1 MQIIVR
7 ALFLMALAGCEPLSG
22 RNSPSDETV
31 NRSEQLNAWLDQ
43 EFASYLDFSP
53 MAKTRLGDKS
63 DYDQLDDPS
72 DAAADQRLAWRRAS
86 VAVMQSQFDRSQL
99 NAEAQRSYDLWVFM
113 LKRAE
118 DAKPFRRYEYV
129 FGRSGPHTGL
139 PNALINFHKVDNAAD
154 MQAYI
159 SRLIASEIYLD
170 AYLTRAKLAADAGVR
185 PPYFDYDVALSQIR
199 RVNQGFPFT
208 GEGQSALWRDITTK
222 IGALVENKDLSE
234 SDAEGLEAAAK
245 TAIVN
250 HMKPA
255 YDRIAAWLI
264 EDRRNVADVATGAW
278 ALPDG
283 DAYYAYRLKQM
294 TTLPLS
300 ADEIHQTGLIEVAR
314 IQTEMNE
321 IRESVGFEG
330 DLQDFFTHLRS
341 SDEFYF
347 ENTDTGREGYLNLAR
362 QYIDGI
368 EGKLPEYFGIL
379 PKGPLEVRRVEAYRE
394 QPGAAA
400 HYMRGTKDGSRPGV
414 FYAHLADM
422 RAMSIFR
429 LENLAYHEGLP
440 GHHLQI
446 AIQQELEGVPIFRTY
461 HGYTA
466 YSEGWGLYSEYLGK
480 EMGFYADPYSD
491 FGRLTGEIWRAIR
504 LVVDTGIHA
513 KGWSEAQAIEYALA
527 NSPRPLPSVKS
538 EIRRYFNMPAQAT
551 AYKIGMLEIQRL
563 RAKAQDAL
571 KASFDM
577 RGFHDQ
583 VLGSGP
589 LPLPELERKIDQ
601 WIAGLKRGD

>member
-1 MQIIVR
+1 MQIILL
-7 ALFLMALAGCEPLSG
+7 ALFLTVLAGCEPPLSG
-22 RNSPSDETV
+22 GSPIDEAGSH
-31 NRSEQLNAWLDQ
+31 SEQLNAWLDQ
-43 EFASYLDFSP
+43 EFATYLDFSP

-63 DYDQLDDPS
+63 DYDKLDDPS
-72 DAAADQRLAWRRAS
+72 DVAADQRLAWRRES
-86 VAVMQSQFDRSQL
+86 VAAMQSQFDRAQL

-118 DAKPFRRYEYV
+118 EAERFRRYEYV

-139 PNALINFHKVDNAAD
+139 PNALINFHKVDSTAD

-159 SRLIASEIYLD
+159 SRLVASEAYLD

-185 PPYFDYDVALSQIR
+185 APYFDYDVALSQIR
-199 RVNQGFPFT
+199 RVNQGIPFT
-208 GEGQSALWRDITTK
+208 TEGQSALWTDIVTK
-222 IGALVENKDLSE
+222 IEALVESGDLSE
-234 SDAEGLEAAAK
+234 GDAALFEAKAK
-245 TAIVN
+245 SAIVN
-250 HMKPA
+250 HMQPA

-264 EDRRNVADVATGAW
+264 EDRGNVPDVATGAW

-283 DAYYAYRLKQM
+283 DTYYAYRLKQM
-294 TTLPLS
+294 TTLALS
-300 ADEIHQTGLIEVAR
+300 AEQIHQTGLIEVAR
-314 IQTEMNE
+314 IRAEMNE
-321 IRESVGFEG
+321 IREAVGFEG
-330 DLQDFFTHLRS
+330 DLQDFFAHLRS

-347 ENTDTGREGYLNLAR
+347 ENTDLGREGYLNLAR

-368 EGKLPEYFGIL
+368 EEKLPKYFGRL
-379 PKGPLEVRRVEAYRE
+379 PKGPLEVRRVESYRE

-446 AIQQELEGVPIFRTY
+446 AIQQELEDVPVFRTY

-513 KGWSEAQAIEYALA
+513 KGWTEAQAIDYALA

-563 RAKAQDAL
+563 RAKAEEAL
-571 KASFDM
+571 KTSFDM

-601 WIAGLKRGD
+601 WIAGVK